1 VGGTG
6 RKEARIPE
14 PWRLQLA
21 LPRPCA
27 YFLRMDV
34 DRHSTAADVLY
45 VARTPSF
52 SCLLPLSLIS
62 SISFYFFLFSRREAA
77 RQCGGAHPVECFS
90 LLADG
95 APLPAD
101 ATMESS
107 DFFNRRRALAHNPT
121 CA

>member
-45 VARTPSF
+45 VARTPSPL
-52 SCLLPLSLIS
+52 CLLPFSHL
-62 SISFYFFLFSRREAA
+62 FDFFPLHLLSRREAA
-77 RQCGGAHPVECFS
+77 RQCGGAHAVECFS

-107 DFFNRRRALAHNPT
+107 DFFNRRRALAHDPT